1 MTGVL
6 YGLAQFCVRRRLIV
20 VSVWFVV
27 TVALVAISHGLG
39 DNTNDNLSLPGTDSQ
54 RATDALTHSFPA
66 QANGT
71 SPIVLHASSGVLTDQ
86 KYANAINQAVTNL
99 TKNKDVASA
108 VSPLSQQ
115 GATQLSKDKATGYIS
130 VTLSVTPGSLSESSA
145 QSLIDSSRS
154 RSARSP
160 RCCCRSSLRSSRCCR
175 RSP

>member
-6 YGLAQFCVRRRLIV
+6 YGLAQFCVKRRLIV
-20 VSVWFVV
+20 VAVWFVV

-54 RATDALTHSFPA
+54 RATDALGHSFPA

-86 KYANAINQAVTNL
+86 KYANAINQAVANL
-99 TKNKDVASA
+99 TKNSDVAST

-130 VTLSVTPGSLSESSA
+130 VTLSVSPGSLSESSA
-145 QSLIDSSRS
+145 
-154 RSARSP
+154 
-160 RCCCRSSLRSSRCCR
+160 
-175 RSP
+175 